1 MMIIKYICLIIYL
14 AIMITFTVGYSAS
27 PIVSASSTVA
37 NPQNTAANISG
48 TTTFFIS
55 NFTALLGDAKN
66 SFTQNSSYS
75 DLTIGGVADTFIK
88 ALLYTCIISTCLIA
102 VGIVIALFGFTF
114 ISKIIFFL
122 ALLLMIG
129 ASILIILFIMKSTF
143 VTTMLSYFSISN
155 NNNSSNTSNNITV
168 ETGGTLIMVSTGVM
182 MINYIIYTLLA

>member
-14 AIMITFTVGYSAS
+14 AIMITFTVGYSAL

-48 TTTFFIS
+48 TITFFIS
-55 NFTALLGDAKN
+55 NFTALLSDAKN

-88 ALLYTCIISTCLIA
+88 ALLYMCIISTCLIA
-102 VGIVIALFGFTF
+102 VGIVIALFRFTF

-122 ALLLMIG
+122 GLLLMIG
-129 ASILIILFIMKSTF
+129 VSILIILFITKSTF

-155 NNNSSNTSNNITV
+155 TNNSTNTTV
-168 ETGGTLIMVSTGVM
+168 ESGGTLIMVSTGVM